1 MAVRISQKVAV
12 GVVFVSAM
20 FMSIMDVTI
29 VNVALPTIGR
39 DFGVSPTSVDSI
51 SIAFLVSLA
60 VFIPASGWLGD
71 RFGGKRVMLTAIVVF
86 TAASALC
93 GLASS
98 LGELVAFRILQGA
111 GGGMLAPV
119 GMAMLFR
126 AFPPEERIRAS
137 AILTVPTTF
146 APALG
151 PVLGGLLVTELSWR
165 WVFYVNVPI
174 GVAAFAFGAV
184 FLQQSV
190 QARPGRFDLPG
201 FLLSGLGL
209 GLLMYGVSEG
219 PNRGW
224 HQPQVLAA
232 IAAGAVLLAA
242 MVVVELRSA
251 APMVDLRLL
260 KNRLFR
266 SGNGVMV
273 LASVAFLGTLYAI
286 SLYYQDGRGL
296 SALGSGLSTFPEALG
311 VMGGAQLA
319 SRVLYP
325 RLGPRRHISIG
336 LTGTAASI
344 ALLALMG
351 PQTSLWWAR
360 LLMFALGVSMAQV
373 FVPVQAASFATIT
386 PAATGRASTMFN
398 AIRQL
403 GGAIGVA
410 VLTTV
415 IVSVGPVH
423 QVAGHEVANLAAYR
437 TAFLVAAAICLC
449 ALPFS
454 LSIRDADAARH
465 DPPPERPPSRRLTS
479 GPHGSGL
486 TLSAGDPGQVGGLE
500 GRPATATGQDV
511 DAVGPLLDR
520 TDPRWQP
527 GDVSIGDVREEAGR
541 HGQVDGAIGPVPERD
556 DRAVRGGQAAVS
568 LHVEQRFRGPQGA
581 FAVPPAS
588 HRGGGVKQAGKG
600 SRHREGRESGS
611 APLAVGRPA
620 PGQRE
625 PEEHQVLGQLP
636 AQQP

>member
-1 MAVRISQKVAV
+1 MTSRISQKVAV
-12 GVVFVSAM
+12 GVVFVAAM

-39 DFGVSPTSVDSI
+39 DFGVSATAVDSI

-126 AFPPEERIRAS
+126 AFPPAERIRAS
-137 AILTVPTTF
+137 AVLTVPTTL

-174 GVAAFAFGAV
+174 GVAAFAFGMI
-184 FLQQSV
+184 FLRGSA
-190 QARPGRFDLPG
+190 QAQPGRFDLAG
-201 FLLSGLGL
+201 FLLSGSGL
-209 GLLMYGVSEG
+209 GLLMYGVSQG
-219 PNRGW
+219 PRLGW
-224 HQPQVLAA
+224 HQPQVLATV
-232 IAAGAVLLAA
+232 AAGVMLLTA

-260 KNRLFR
+260 RNRLFR
-266 SGNGVMV
+266 SCNGVMV
-273 LASVAFLGTLYAI
+273 LASIAFLGTLYAV

-319 SRVLYP
+319 SRVVYP

-344 ALLALMG
+344 GLLALLG
-351 PQTSLWWAR
+351 PQSSLWWAR
-360 LLMFALGVSMAQV
+360 LLMFTLGVSMAQV
-373 FVPVQAASFATIT
+373 FVPVQAAAFATIT
-386 PAATGRASTMFN
+386 LAATGRASTMFN

-415 IVSVGPVH
+415 IVLVGPVH
-423 QVAGHEVANLAAYR
+423 LVAGHPVANLTAYR
-437 TAFLVAAAICLC
+437 VAFLAAAAICLC
-449 ALPFS
+449 ALACS
-454 LSIRDADAARH
+454 LSIRDADAASTIPGR
-465 DPPPERPPSRRLTS
+465 S
-479 GPHGSGL
+479 GPQAAGS
-486 TLSAGDPGQVGGLE
+486 
-500 GRPATATGQDV
+500 RPASATA
-511 DAVGPLLDR
+511 A
-520 TDPRWQP
+520 
-527 GDVSIGDVREEAGR
+527 
-541 HGQVDGAIGPVPERD
+541 
-556 DRAVRGGQAAVS
+556 
-568 LHVEQRFRGPQGA
+568 
-581 FAVPPAS
+581 
-588 HRGGGVKQAGKG
+588 
-600 SRHREGRESGS
+600 
-611 APLAVGRPA
+611 
-620 PGQRE
+620 
-625 PEEHQVLGQLP
+625 
-636 AQQP
+636 